1 MCPAAPRIC
10 PRRGAVSHSRAVEHR
25 PGGSGSCQGSE
36 PRLQLA
42 RLTAPAAGVRRL
54 RSFPV
59 SALRSGTGTLSLAL
73 FSSLPRNLD
82 DVV

>member
-42 RLTAPAAGVRRL
+42 RSHSARGRGPTPAELSCLRAPQRNRHTQPSPFFLTPEELG
-54 RSFPV
+54 
-59 SALRSGTGTLSLAL
+59 
-73 FSSLPRNLD
+73 
-82 DVV
+82 